1 MLKPPQITLT
11 YFNIEAAAEKVRLAL
26 VMTGTEFEDKRIN
39 FDEWGALK
47 PTTPYGQLPLM
58 TVTSA
63 DGTTKT
69 FAQSVAMMRWVA
81 RKFDATNTLLVCK
94 LWPQP

>member
-1 MLKPPQITLT
+1 MAAPKITLT

-63 DGTTKT
+63 DGSTKT

-81 RKFDATNTLLVCK
+81 RKFDTTNTLLGCK